1 MTPFYESFDFSFW
14 NALLRK
20 LFHLLVLRKK
30 FSTWPLPPLKAL
42 EKLQSLFSLSSSIVF
57 YCHCKMFL
65 LLNKLWK
72 KRNLFFN
79 HFCPILPDVD
89 FIYLNAN
96 TFFLFIFRP
105 ASYLFR
111 LCQVNCITFC
121 FQLGNINLSNPLIL
135 FQNQPSRGVL

>member
-57 YCHCKMFL
+57 YALEQIMEE
-65 LLNKLWK
+65 K
-72 KRNLFFN
+72 KASDLFFN